1 MVRMNITLPDEVAEE
16 LGHVKNKSRF
26 IAEAVHQK
34 FQTEQRR
41 RLEKELV
48 EGYKAQ
54 AKEDKRIAEE
64 WEATLGDGLE

>member
-1 MVRMNITLPDEVAEE
+1 MVRMNITLPDEVAQE

-34 FQTEQRR
+34 FQTEQKRQ
-41 RLEKELV
+41 LEKELV

-54 AKEDKRIAEE
+54 AKEDKRIAKE

>member
-1 MVRMNITLPDEVAEE
+1 MVRMNITLPEGVAQE

-34 FQTEQRR
+34 FQAEQKR

-54 AKEDKRIAEE
+54 AAEDKRLNQV
-64 WEATLGDGLE
+64 WESATLENWE